1 VVSTNVGAAAC
12 ARPARAYL
20 SARDNSVTEL
30 DVTVSTPADQ
40 RAETLK
46 EPAPPPTATVSVDG
60 SLSWAY
66 LNRVTGDL
74 YTSPNVTMTSFTE
87 SMVKAWIAADELS
100 RAERSG
106 RQPNLRLIVPMV
118 RDSDDYAAQAL
129 WLNNGADG
137 SIVRMIQTCHLT
149 DTRIFSGWWSK
160 TLMSA
165 RDAVRLGECI
175 ASGVAA
181 GPQWTSWLMDEM
193 RQVRGEGRFGII
205 DAVDPIVAPSLA
217 IKNGWT
223 MHFADNRWRVNCLAI
238 ERFWILAVMMV
249 YPRGYGLDYGAQLCA
264 SVARQVVPPL
274 PVPPRQAVEAVE

>member
-46 EPAPPPTATVSVDG
+46 ESTPPPTATVSVDG
-60 SLSWAY
+60 LLSWAY